1 MEEQTLKINFSND
14 IDKPKPKYEKWEIEH
29 AAECLT
35 RAEEIKQNPELMALV
50 APELEKKLKAQKGIA
65 EILYGSTETNSA
77 PAEKEGKNDK

>member
-35 RAEEIKQNPELMALV
+35 RAEEIKQNLPER
-50 APELEKKLKAQKGIA
+50 
-65 EILYGSTETNSA
+65 
-77 PAEKEGKNDK
+77 GKRQR